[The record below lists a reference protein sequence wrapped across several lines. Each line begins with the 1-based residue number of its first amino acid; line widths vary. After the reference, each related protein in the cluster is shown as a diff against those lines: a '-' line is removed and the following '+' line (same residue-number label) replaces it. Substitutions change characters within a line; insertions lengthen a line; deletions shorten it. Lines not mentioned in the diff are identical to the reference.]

1 MPNACPLPSTL
12 CPLPHVTGLGWS
24 CSVLPSF
31 CPRHLVWFCGMVS
44 ACVAGL
50 LCYLLQIVAPLA
62 ICPVPNACPLPCTLC
77 PLPATGIGWSCSVLP
92 SFCPSHLLCFCFMV
106 SACAASLLCDLL
118 PFVAFWQPALCPMH
132 TLCPPLC
139 ALCVVMWGV
148 TSAAPQLEPFPL
160 LMS

>member
-1 MPNACPLPSTL
+1 MLGHGKLFLWSSVVVLLPHATPHRPIRLPLLSSLNPLLPSVAICYTLAICPVPNACPLPFTL

-50 LCYLLQIVAPLA
+50 LCYLLP
-62 ICPVPNACPLPCTLC
+62 
-77 PLPATGIGWSCSVLP
+77 
-92 SFCPSHLLCFCFMV
+92 F
-106 SACAASLLCDLL
+106 AAL
-118 PFVAFWQPALCPMH
+118 WQLALCPMH
-132 TLCPPLC
+132 AICPPLC
-139 ALCVVMWGV
+139 ALCVFMWGV
-148 TSAAPQLEPFPL
+148 TSAFPQLELFPL